1 MSEMNKVSYERETDR
16 KTEGVRD
23 RWSEGEREGGIW
35 KREGRETNRQT
46 ERKDDRRQ
54 TERDNCIILVNFSVS

>member
-1 MSEMNKVSYERETDR
+1 MRER
-16 KTEGVRD
+16 
-23 RWSEGEREGGIW
+23 GIW